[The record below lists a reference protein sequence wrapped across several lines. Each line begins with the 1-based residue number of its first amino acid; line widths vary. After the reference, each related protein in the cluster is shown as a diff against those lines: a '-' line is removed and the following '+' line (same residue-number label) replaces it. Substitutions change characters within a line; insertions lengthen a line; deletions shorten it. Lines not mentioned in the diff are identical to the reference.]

1 MLTSTYR
8 VLKFAGQNIWRN
20 FWLSLITVSMLVLTL
35 FSINLLLILNLV
47 TDRATEF
54 IEQRIEVSV
63 YFKAGT
69 PQARATGAAGYLRGL
84 SQVRDVE
91 VVTPE
96 EALQRFRVRH
106 ATDEAI
112 LRSLEEIGRNPFG
125 PALIV
130 RARTAADFSFVLDA
144 LDNPQFKN
152 DIREKDFT
160 NYEQIIQ
167 RIRQTT
173 DRVRWFGLGISLIF
187 LVIATMII
195 FNTVRI
201 GIFIHREEI
210 GIMKLVGATDWFVR
224 APFLIEV
231 VFSSALAAVI
241 VAALLLPAVA
251 ALDPKLHQFFFGYSM
266 GIAPYFAENW
276 WKIFGAELAGLLL
289 VNVFSTYIAM
299 RKYLRV

>member
-224 APFLIEV
+224 MPFILEAIIYSLAATAIV
-231 VFSSALAAVI
+231 AAVI
-241 VAALLLPAVA
+241 LPAIA
-251 ALDPKLHQFFFGYSM
+251 GLEPKINAFFDGASV
-266 GIAPYFAENW
+266 GIVEYFRKE
-276 WKIFGAELAGLLL
+276 GLLL
-289 VNVFSTYIAM
+289 FTIQFLALALLNIVSTRMAM

>member
-91 VVTPE
+91 VVPPE

-224 APFLIEV
+224 MPFILEAIIYSLAATAIV
-231 VFSSALAAVI
+231 AAVI
-241 VAALLLPAVA
+241 LPAIA
-251 ALDPKLHQFFFGYSM
+251 CLAPKVNAFFDGASV
-266 GIAPYFAENW
+266 GIVEYFRKE
-276 WKIFGAELAGLLL
+276 GLLL
-289 VNVFSTYIAM
+289 FTIQFLALALLNIVSTRMAM

>member
-1 MLTSTYR
+1 MFISSIR
-8 VLKFAGQNIWRN
+8 AIRFAFQNIWRN
-20 FWLSLITVSMLVLTL
+20 FWLFLITVTMLVLTL
-35 FSINLLLILNLV
+35 LSVNLLLVVDFIAS
-47 TDRATEF
+47 RATQYVED
-54 IEQRIEVSV
+54 RIEVSV
-63 YFKAGT
+63 YFNAGT
-69 PQARATGAAGYLRGL
+69 TQEKAMSAVAYLRGL

-91 VVTPE
+91 TVTAD
-96 EALQRFRVRH
+96 EALIRFKNRH
-106 ATDEAI
+106 AGEEAI
-112 LRSLEEIGRNPFG
+112 LRSLQEVGRNPFG
-125 PALIV
+125 PTLVI
-130 RARTAADFSFVLDA
+130 RAKSAADFPFILEA
-144 LDNPQFKN
+144 LDHPRFNE
-152 DIREKDFT
+152 DIREKDFSDYTEMIRRIQSVT
-160 NYEQIIQ
+160 NSV
-167 RIRQTT
+167 
-173 DRVRWFGLGISLIF
+173 RVFGFGLFIIF
-187 LVIATMII
+187 FAIATLII

-210 GIMKLVGATDWFVR
+210 GIMKLVGATDRFVR

-299 RKYLRV
+299 RRHLRV